1 VKDYRRRSS
10 ARSGQE
16 IVNGVRNKVMILL
29 HSHCLLMILVGEA
42 KHWVGPEELMSSRL
56 NGGQAG
62 ASMPQNGECIRL
74 DDGGSSA
81 HVPYVEEV
89 WNYTA

>member
-1 VKDYRRRSS
+1 MAD
-10 ARSGQE
+10 
-16 IVNGVRNKVMILL
+16 GVRNKVMILL
-29 HSHCLLMILVGEA
+29 HSYCLLMILVGFYGEA
-42 KHWVGPEELMSSRL
+42 KHWVGPEELMPSRL